1 MANATIYN
9 AVLKD
14 IIPEG
19 LVLIEDD
26 WEDWTYN
33 AGSWTHNGA
42 IGPYGSSDL
51 YLRFN
56 TTQSGNFTNVVNGTN
71 GVTNNTTNTTFEV
84 LKPDLSVT
92 KVVNTTFTVIG
103 RNVEFT
109 ITVINTGDCD
119 LGDVF
124 VVEEYPEGL
133 SYVSY
138 SGSKWTK
145 TDNKFTYNGILKKGE
160 KASFTIVFKTIEL
173 GNMTNIIIIAGSNLT
188 ENKTNEINITVG
200 NITED
205 IINKTNTT
213 NNTNGTNGTNNTD
226 IPDDDPE
233 DPVDPIDPN

>member
-124 VVEEYPEGL
+124 VVEEYPDAVTRERFAGVSVNKIVDNAHGL
-133 SYVSY
+133 ISLAYGDRLGKCLPDALARQCRIYCRHGGIDQRVHIHIACWSIL
-138 SGSKWTK
+138 GSQAECLHCQHHCR
-145 TDNKFTYNGILKKGE
+145 N
-160 KASFTIVFKTIEL
+160 
-173 GNMTNIIIIAGSNLT
+173 
-188 ENKTNEINITVG
+188 
-200 NITED
+200 
-205 IINKTNTT
+205 
-213 NNTNGTNGTNNTD
+213 
-226 IPDDDPE
+226 
-233 DPVDPIDPN
+233 